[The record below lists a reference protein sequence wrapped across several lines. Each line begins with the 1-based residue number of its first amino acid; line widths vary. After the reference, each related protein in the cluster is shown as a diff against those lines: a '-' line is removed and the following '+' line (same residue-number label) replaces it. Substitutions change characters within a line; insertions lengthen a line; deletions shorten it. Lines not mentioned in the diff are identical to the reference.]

1 MMALRP
7 KTLLYVAIVFIGL
20 VLVLMRA
27 LHTLQAEAF
36 PSSRV
41 HLHQHWL
48 FASEKTPAERSR
60 GGLRY
65 GYSPNPSPDVSLRCR
80 HRTCAEFLRDQGLDI
95 PHYRYCWRK
104 TQLEREPPQSTC
116 RFIDG
121 AGRSPVGLASFPG
134 SGNTWVRGL
143 LQRVTGICTGG
154 IYCDV
159 TLRASG
165 FPGESIRSG
174 AVLVVKTH
182 QTDPRWTGVEYS
194 KSAPFTY
201 FHKADHIPVYSS
213 GILLIRNPYD
223 ALVSEW
229 HREMT
234 VNSTDNHINRVG
246 ADYFCESIRLVVSQ
260 HMIQDLSHE
269 SQLRLLA

>member
-1 MMALRP
+1 MMALRLR
-7 KTLLYVAIVFIGL
+7 TLFYVAVAFVGL
-20 VLVLMRA
+20 VLVLLQA
-27 LHTLQAEAF
+27 LHTLQAEPL
-36 PSSRV
+36 PSRSV
-41 HLHQHWL
+41 QLHQHGL
-48 FASEKTPAERSR
+48 LASERTPDERSHR
-60 GGLRY
+60 GLRY
-65 GYSPNPSPDVSLRCR
+65 GYSPNPPPDVSLRCR
-80 HRTCAEFLRDQGLDI
+80 NTICLEFLKDQGLDV
-95 PHYRYCWRK
+95 PHFRYCWRK
-104 TQLEREPPQSTC
+104 TQLEREPPQSAC
-116 RFIDG
+116 RFING
-121 AGRSPVGLASFPG
+121 AGRNPVGLASFPG

-143 LQRVTGICTGG
+143 LQRVSGVCTGG

-201 FHKADHIPVYSS
+201 FHKVEHIPVYSS

-234 VNSTDNHINRVG
+234 VNSTDNHIDRVG
-246 ADYFCESIRLVVSQ
+246 TDYFRESI
-260 HMIQDLSHE
+260 
-269 SQLRLLA
+269 

>member
-7 KTLLYVAIVFIGL
+7 RALFYVATAFTGL
-20 VLVLMRA
+20 VLVLLRA
-27 LHTLQAEAF
+27 LHTLQAEP
-36 PSSRV
+36 PSSGV
-41 HLHQHWL
+41 QHGHQRGL
-48 FASEKTPAERSR
+48 FAAERAPDERPR

-65 GYSPNPSPDVSLRCR
+65 GYSPDPPDVSRRCR
-80 HRTCAEFLRDQGLDI
+80 STICSEFLRDRGLDT
-95 PHYRYCWRK
+95 PHFRYCWRK
-104 TQLEREPPQSTC
+104 TRLEREPPRSTC
-116 RFIDG
+116 RFVDG
-121 AGRSPVGLASFPG
+121 ARRSPVGLASFPG

-143 LQRVTGICTGG
+143 LQGATGLCTGG

-159 TLRASG
+159 TLRVSG

-182 QTDPRWTGVEYS
+182 QSDPRWTGVAYD

-201 FHKADHIPVYSS
+201 FHKVEHIPVYSS

-234 VNSTDNHINRVG
+234 VNSTDNHIDRVG
-246 ADYFCESIRLVVSQ
+246 VDYFRESIQFIL
-260 HMIQDLSHE
+260 
-269 SQLRLLA
+269 